1 MKGGGLFKRIVIYS
15 YYQQKQS
22 SGSQS
27 AFMHAD
33 TELPFIDKL
42 IMQPFLFIN
51 ELIKVTSPSLICVYS
66 YFVQPRINVTVCLIL
81 NLWELVIHPL
91 NFPVI
96 LPVLKH

>member
-1 MKGGGLFKRIVIYS
+1 MHIFCLVYFFFEGGGLFKRIVIYC

-51 ELIKVTSPSLICVYS
+51 ELIKVASPSLICVYS
-66 YFVQPRINVTVCLIL
+66 YTDNKFVQLRD
-81 NLWELVIHPL
+81 
-91 NFPVI
+91 
-96 LPVLKH
+96 